1 MRDTDLYRYLLSIE
15 APWTVARVEL
25 DVKQQRVDVWTEHRR
40 GVRWPCPEC
49 GAELATYDHAD
60 ERAWRHMDSCHFK
73 TYLHARPPR
82 VHCPKHGVK
91 QVRLPWAEPNSR
103 FTAMFERLVIDV
115 LKETDVL
122 GATRI
127 LDLSWDEAWGVMQRA
142 VARGLLAKQD
152 RIVEKIGVDEK
163 SAAKGHKYIT
173 LVYNLDTATVEYI
186 GDERKTE
193 TLDGYYRTLS
203 KEQLAGIE
211 AIAMDMWDPYIK
223 STKAHVPGAEDK
235 IVFDRFHIMQHMGK
249 AVDTVRK
256 QEHRALKADGDE
268 RLTGTKYIWL
278 YSQENLPDKYVDRF
292 EELRATD
299 LKTARAWA
307 IKENL
312 RHLWTYQRLGW
323 AEKHWRQWYYWAT
336 HSRLKPVV
344 EAARTIERHLQN
356 VMTFFKHRITN
367 AVSEGMNSKI
377 QTIKKRAYGYRNR
390 DNFKTAI
397 YFHCGGLQLYPP
409 QATHSLAG

>member
-278 YSQENLPDKYVDRF
+278 YSQEKLPDKYVDRF